1 MKRRTMLGLMAAS
14 LLPQVARAAELRAT
28 TINIHNMHCPAC
40 AQKIAN
46 KLYAVPSV
54 VSVKT
59 NYQAGIAVVQP
70 SQSKTP
76 SPRAMWEAVEKAGF
90 KPLKLTGP
98 SGVYTSKPNA

>member
-1 MKRRTMLGLMAAS
+1 MNRRTMLGLMAAS
-14 LLPQVARAAELRAT
+14 LLPQVARAADTRTT
-28 TINIHNMHCPAC
+28 TIQIQNMHCPAC

-59 NYQAGIAVVQP
+59 NHTAGTAVVQP
-70 SQSKTP
+70 SQTKDA

-90 KPLKLTGP
+90 KPVKLTGP
-98 SGVYTSKPNA
+98 SGVYTAKPNA